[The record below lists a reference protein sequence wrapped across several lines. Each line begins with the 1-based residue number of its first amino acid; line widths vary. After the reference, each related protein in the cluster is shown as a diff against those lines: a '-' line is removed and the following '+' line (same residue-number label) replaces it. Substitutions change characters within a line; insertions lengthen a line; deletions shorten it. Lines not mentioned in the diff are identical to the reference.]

1 MDGIQSKNNTQN
13 NGTSFSNISE
23 NISLDK
29 NEISIDSSNPEKI
42 YQELTKEIYTFPEN
56 SQSNSSFCSK
66 FSNSENDEKKNI
78 EKLLNSKYWK
88 TEKIYSDES
97 NEYNSDSFE
106 KLTKCDI
113 EIKPQLK
120 QKKKISLKNYF
131 FSLSDKNQNPLNSK
145 YEGNN
150 SNNNKSTHSNDDSE
164 IEDNLNNDIS
174 INNENDFITDF
185 NENSYNNINDNENN
199 EKTNISTRKEST
211 SLSSNEY
218 FIYPYEHKN
227 YTALNNNKINTPFYP
242 QFYRNSLNN
251 IDLDKKN
258 FQEKEEEEKP
268 NNTNKLITQS
278 NCKFGP
284 LFLNDYYYKMSN
296 NKIVDKMEMN
306 LITNGVNYL
315 YPKMNLN
322 MGYYQPLSNNNTSQK
337 NINQIPTST
346 STKTINNNNN
356 KNNID
361 NKIPLSNNNNINNN
375 INPTSKFEKKE
386 NNKSTSSNHN
396 DLINQSSNIN
406 NENINKQDKKNS
418 DNNYSKNTQNSTT
431 KQSKTSPTNS
441 IKSNNKNN
449 NNNSINSNNNNNQK
463 NNHHYKCNEKQTN
476 GKGIKQLLNLDDI
489 ATGKDTRTTVMIRN
503 IPIKYSDEQLIEAL
517 EEFKGKYDCL
527 YMPYD
532 FEKNGNKGYAFI
544 NFVNPLHI
552 LYFHDKFNGRKWDY
566 YESAKI
572 CELNCAHF
580 QGINEIQKHAKNYKG
595 IKKPTFYSGGN
606 YNNNYDII
614 IPNKYLMKIKKRFP
628 KMIFTENKSKKVIY
642 VKSLD

>member
-1 MDGIQSKNNTQN
+1 MDEIQSKNNNKNQGMYTSN
-13 NGTSFSNISE
+13 NSE
-23 NISLDK
+23 NNSLNQ
-29 NEISIDSSNPEKI
+29 NETSIDSSNPEKI
-42 YQELTKEIYTFPEN
+42 YEELTKEIYSFPEN
-56 SQSNSSFCSK
+56 SQNNSSF
-66 FSNSENDEKKNI
+66 FSSISISENDQKKDI

-88 TEKIYSDES
+88 VDKEYTNENDE
-97 NEYNSDSFE
+97 YDSDSFE
-106 KLTKCDI
+106 KFKI
-113 EIKPQLK
+113 FEK
-120 QKKKISLKNYF
+120 QKKLSHPKLKKKISLKNDF
-131 FSLSDKNQNPLNSK
+131 FSLVDKTPNHPNLK

-185 NENSYNNINDNENN
+185 NENSNNNIDNENN
-199 EKTNISTRKEST
+199 EKTYISTRKEST

-227 YTALNNNKINTPFYP
+227 YTALNNNQLNTPFYP
-242 QFYRNSLNN
+242 QFYKNSLNN

-258 FQEKEEEEKP
+258 FQEKEEEEKSI
-268 NNTNKLITQS
+268 NNPNKLITQS

-284 LFLNDYYYKMSN
+284 LFLNDYYYKINN
-296 NKIVDKMEMN
+296 NKLNDKMEMN
-306 LITNGVNYL
+306 IITNGVNYL
-315 YPKMNLN
+315 YPNLNLN
-322 MGYYQPLSNNNTSQK
+322 MGYYQSIQK
-337 NINQIPTST
+337 NINQTSNST
-346 STKTINNNNN
+346 STKTTNIINN
-356 KNNID
+356 KSNID
-361 NKIPLSNNNNINNN
+361 NKFLLPNQNNTNNNI
-375 INPTSKFEKKE
+375 INTPELQKKE
-386 NNKSTSSNHN
+386 SNKSTT
-396 DLINQSSNIN
+396 SNIS
-406 NENINKQDKKNS
+406 NENIIKQDKKNT
-418 DNNYSKNTQNSTT
+418 NNYSNTSQNNII
-431 KQSKTSPTNS
+431 KQSKTSTTNS
-441 IKSNNKNN
+441 TKINNKNN
-449 NNNSINSNNNNNQK
+449 NNISNNNNNKK
-463 NNHHYKCNEKQTN
+463 NNHHYKVNEKQTN
-476 GKGIKQLLNLDDI
+476 GKAEKQLLNLDDI
-489 ATGKDTRTTVMIRN
+489 VTGKDTRTTVMIRN

-595 IKKPTFYSGGN
+595 IKKPTFYLGGN

-614 IPNKYLMKIKKRFP
+614 IPNKYLMKMKKRFP
-628 KMIFTENKSKKVIY
+628 KMSFTENKSKKIIY
-642 VKSLD
+642 IKSLE

>member
-23 NISLDK
+23 NNSLDK

-66 FSNSENDEKKNI
+66 FSNSENDEKNNI

-106 KLTKCDI
+106 KLAKCDI

-185 NENSYNNINDNENN
+185 NENSNNNIDNENN
-199 EKTNISTRKEST
+199 EKTYISTRKEST

-227 YTALNNNKINTPFYP
+227 YTALNNNKLNTPFYP
-242 QFYRNSLNN
+242 QFYKSSLNN

-258 FQEKEEEEKP
+258 FQEKEEEEKSI
-268 NNTNKLITQS
+268 NNPNKLITQS

-284 LFLNDYYYKMSN
+284 LFLNDYYYKINN
-296 NKIVDKMEMN
+296 NKLNDKMEMN
-306 LITNGVNYL
+306 IITNGVNYL
-315 YPKMNLN
+315 YPNLNLN
-322 MGYYQPLSNNNTSQK
+322 MGYYQSIQK
-337 NINQIPTST
+337 NINQTSNST
-346 STKTINNNNN
+346 STKTTNIINNKIFNN
-356 KNNID
+356 
-361 NKIPLSNNNNINNN
+361 
-375 INPTSKFEKKE
+375 
-386 NNKSTSSNHN
+386 
-396 DLINQSSNIN
+396 
-406 NENINKQDKKNS
+406 
-418 DNNYSKNTQNSTT
+418 
-431 KQSKTSPTNS
+431 
-441 IKSNNKNN
+441 
-449 NNNSINSNNNNNQK
+449 
-463 NNHHYKCNEKQTN
+463 
-476 GKGIKQLLNLDDI
+476 
-489 ATGKDTRTTVMIRN
+489 
-503 IPIKYSDEQLIEAL
+503 
-517 EEFKGKYDCL
+517 
-527 YMPYD
+527 
-532 FEKNGNKGYAFI
+532 
-544 NFVNPLHI
+544 
-552 LYFHDKFNGRKWDY
+552 
-566 YESAKI
+566 
-572 CELNCAHF
+572 
-580 QGINEIQKHAKNYKG
+580 
-595 IKKPTFYSGGN
+595 
-606 YNNNYDII
+606 
-614 IPNKYLMKIKKRFP
+614 
-628 KMIFTENKSKKVIY
+628 
-642 VKSLD
+642 